1 MYTMDRR
8 LWWSGKRIF
17 ITYYYLIVGGARNDV
32 VLQLTIMQRMRSIK
46 YIKYTTLQSSRT
58 STRNP

>member
-32 VLQLTIMQRMRSIK
+32 VVQLTIMRRTRSI
-46 YIKYTTLQSSRT
+46 YIKHTTLRSSWS